1 MPRKK
6 SFAYVMQKHDAS
18 TLHFDF
24 RLQIGDVMKS
34 WAVPKG
40 PSLDPAVRR
49 LAIQVED
56 HPMSYNDFEGTIEE
70 GYGAGTVMLW
80 DRGTFDYA
88 GDEGDAAKALIRDHD
103 AGELH
108 FELKGERLKGEWTLV
123 RTRRVGNATQWLLM
137 KRKDAYA
144 DKGSDVVEEH
154 QTSVVSG
161 RTMDEIAAETAP
173 A

>member
-1 MPRKK
+1 MPRDK
-6 SFAYVMQKHDAS
+6 SFAFVVQKHDAS

-24 RLQIGDVMKS
+24 RLEIDDVMKS

-40 PSLDPAVRR
+40 PSLDPAVKR

-56 HPMSYNDFEGTIEE
+56 HPMSYNDFEGTIDE

-80 DRGTFDYA
+80 DRGTFRYA
-88 GDEGDAAKALIRDHD
+88 GDDADPEDALVRDHE

-108 FELKGERLKGEWTLV
+108 FELEGARLKGEWTLV

-137 KRKDAYA
+137 KRKDDHAR
-144 DKGSDVVEEH
+144 KGSDIVGEE
-154 QTSVVSG
+154 QSSVASG
-161 RTMDEIAAETAP
+161 RTMDEIAAQTA
-173 A
+173 AA